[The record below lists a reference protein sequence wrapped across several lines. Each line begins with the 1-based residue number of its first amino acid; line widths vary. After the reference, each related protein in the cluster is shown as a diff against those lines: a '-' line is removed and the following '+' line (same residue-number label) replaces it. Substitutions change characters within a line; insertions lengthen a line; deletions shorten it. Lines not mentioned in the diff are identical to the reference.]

1 MSIRYAE
8 IIESRHVGEVYR
20 VRLATDIRPKPG
32 QFISVIF
39 PFRGEV
45 PLSVGGS
52 GNGVLELYIESERL
66 YKALTHGRRYVLV
79 KGPLGRPL
87 EIDDGYRYVFIAYR
101 NWIYDLKYLIEEARR
116 RNVSTEVK
124 PVEDESSYT
133 RALEEISKRYD
144 SRIVASVPRDWVARL
159 PKRSL
164 VYVRW
169 VKMNCMLGVCGVCSL
184 GRILPCIDGPFIEAG
199 MVEGSRP

>member
-8 IIESRHVGEVYR
+8 IIESGRVGEVYR
-20 VRLATDIRPKPG
+20 VRLATDIGPKPG
-32 QFISVIF
+32 QFISVLL
-39 PFRGEV
+39 PSRSEV

-52 GNGVLELYIESERL
+52 GDGVLELYIESERL
-66 YKALTHGRRYVLV
+66 YKALTQGKSYVLV

-87 EIDDGYRYVFIAYR
+87 EIDDEYRYVFVAYR
-101 NWIYDLKYLIEEARR
+101 NWIYDLKYLIEEARK
-116 RNVSTEVK
+116 RNATAEVK
-124 PVEDESSYT
+124 LVEDESSYA
-133 RALEEISKRYD
+133 RALEEISREHD